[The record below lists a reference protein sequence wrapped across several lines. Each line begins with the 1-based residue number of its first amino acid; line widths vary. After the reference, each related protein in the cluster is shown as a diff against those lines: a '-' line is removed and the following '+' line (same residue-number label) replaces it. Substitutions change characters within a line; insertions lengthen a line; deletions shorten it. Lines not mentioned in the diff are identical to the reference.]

1 MVQELTL
8 LQLAAWYL
16 LGVGERGGEREKR
29 ERRERRGEMSVV
41 ACLFWPPPQTRGENK
56 HLQPKHFLG
65 RAPGGRAGLAPGSG
79 WSGDARR
86 GLWEE
91 LHGLQLRHGGGGGPL
106 NICRVLIVFHRLGQR
121 TAATA
126 SRLSSPVQLP
136 HTPAGVQDGHMQP
149 ILAPRSSAVPAIFGQ
164 TCLTWLR
171 KERLDI
177 FQRDEGEG

>member
-1 MVQELTL
+1 MTL

-65 RAPGGRAGLAPGSG
+65 RAPGGRAGLAPGSD

-126 SRLSSPVQLP
+126 SRPRGFQVPSNSHILPPASKTAICSPFSLRAP
-136 HTPAGVQDGHMQP
+136 PP
-149 ILAPRSSAVPAIFGQ
+149 CRPYLAKRV
-164 TCLTWLR
+164 
-171 KERLDI
+171 
-177 FQRDEGEG
+177 